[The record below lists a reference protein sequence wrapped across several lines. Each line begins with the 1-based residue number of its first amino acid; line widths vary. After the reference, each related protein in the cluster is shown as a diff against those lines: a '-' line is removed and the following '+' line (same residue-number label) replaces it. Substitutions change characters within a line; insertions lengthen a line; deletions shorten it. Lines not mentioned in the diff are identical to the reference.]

1 MYLTIFLMAIPF
13 SILHEL
19 EHDLIHNM
27 YFKGQQWVQHIMF
40 FFIWISKWSTNPWFR
55 KIIHLRHH
63 ILSGQVEDIEERL
76 IGLGLPFNFSRIM
89 ITFYPLTGSV
99 LFPTISRVRI

>member
-1 MYLTIFLMAIPF
+1 MSLSF

-27 YFKGQQWVQHIMF
+27 YFKGSQVFQHIMF
-40 FFIWISKWSTNPWFR
+40 FFIWIAKQSTNPWFR

-76 IGLGLPFNFSRIM
+76 IGLGLPLNLNRVLL
-89 ITFYPLTGSV
+89 TFYPMATV
-99 LFPTISRVRI
+99 LSFPILAKVKNI